1 MAAVDTYEKGA
12 PIEENITRESS
23 QTSPTPQHAQ
33 DGEVVKEKLG
43 ARVLRNLKTPG
54 SAIQIVLAALV
65 AVGIGLAVSFTVDDI
80 PEAAPVVLQ
89 IPGTLWLR
97 ALRATVLPLI
107 VTAIILAVQN
117 LKAMTK
123 GGSKLAKWTI
133 SYYVLTTVLAVVHS
147 MILMDL
153 VWSNLMVQADADS
166 LEVAEEDQE
175 TIDERASQQPHD
187 IVVTVFTSFIPQNV
201 FQALAEDQ
209 LLAVLVTAVVVGCLL
224 KPNSSLLRAIKEIDR
239 IVYVIIE
246 FLIKLAPIGVFF
258 LIVSNLM
265 TLDVATIGQNLGVL
279 IGASLA
285 GMFIHLLIFLPAIF
299 WIFTR
304 QNPFTWWLKH
314 APAWILAW
322 GSASSAAT
330 LPVTMRCLDKNKV
343 PKNVYKFTA
352 PLGCLINMDGT
363 AIYFPVVVVFLAI
376 TQGQVLN
383 AGDYALIVILSVL
396 SSIATTP
403 IPSSSLVLTVII
415 ADSVGIPMTGMYAVV
430 VAIDWFIDRFRTAL
444 NVSSDIFA
452 AKIMAKVTGITD
464 DNLDAGEDGQAV
476 EEVDRVMR
484 ENQAPR

>member
-1 MAAVDTYEKGA
+1 MADVNTYEKSA
-12 PIEENITRESS
+12 TKEEGLARDGS
-23 QTSPTPQHAQ
+23 QDTVPTPTQEQ
-33 DGEVVKEKLG
+33 DVVQAKEPFGK
-43 ARVLRNLKTPG
+43 RVLRNLKTPG
-54 SAIQIVLAALV
+54 SALQIVLAAVL
-65 AVGIGLAVSFTVDDI
+65 AIGIGLAVSLTVDEI
-80 PEAAPVVLQ
+80 PEAAPVILE

-107 VTAIILAVQN
+107 ITAIILAVQN
-117 LKAMTK
+117 LKAMTS

-133 SYYVLTTVLAVVHS
+133 SYYVLTTILAVIHS

-153 VWSNLMVQADADS
+153 VWSNLMTQADAAS
-166 LEVAEEDQE
+166 LEVAENDQE
-175 TIDERASQQPHD
+175 TIDERAAQQPHD

-209 LLAVLVTAVVVGCLL
+209 LLADQTQVCYV
-224 KPNSSLLRAIKEIDR
+224 NSRKSIGS
-239 IVYVIIE
+239 IE

-258 LIVSNLM
+258 LILANLM
-265 TLDVATIGQNLGVL
+265 TLDISDIGQNLGVL

-299 WIFTR
+299 FAFTR
-304 QNPFTWWLKH
+304 ENPFSWWVKH
-314 APAWILAW
+314 SPAWITAW

-330 LPVTMRCLDKNKV
+330 LPVTMKCLDKNKV
-343 PKNVYKFTA
+343 PQNVYKFTA

-363 AIYFPVVVVFLAI
+363 AIYFPVVVVFLAV
-376 TQGQVLN
+376 TQGMVLN

-415 ADSVGIPMTGMYAVV
+415 ADSVGIRITGMYAVV

-452 AKIMAKVTGITD
+452 ARIMQKVTGITD
-464 DNLDAGEDGQAV
+464 DNLNVGEDGHAV
-476 EEVDRVMR
+476 DEVDRMMR

>member
-1 MAAVDTYEKGA
+1 MTAADTYEKSA
-12 PIEENITRESS
+12 PVEENITRESS
-23 QTSPTPQHAQ
+23 QTSPSPQHGQ
-33 DGEVVKEKLG
+33 DGEVVKEKFG

-65 AVGIGLAVSFTVDDI
+65 AVAIGLAVSFTVDDI

-89 IPGTLWLR
+89 IP
-97 ALRATVLPLI
+97 
-107 VTAIILAVQN
+107 VQN

-133 SYYVLTTVLAVVHS
+133 SYYVLTTILAVVHS

-166 LEVAEEDQE
+166 LAVAEEDQD

-209 LLAVLVTAVVVGCLL
+209 LLAVLVTAVVIGCLL
-224 KPNSSLLRAIKEIDR
+224 KPDSSLLRAIKEIDR

-258 LIVSNLM
+258 LIVANLM

-299 WIFTR
+299 WAFTR
-304 QNPFTWWLKH
+304 ENPFTWWLKH

-376 TQGQVLN
+376 TQGQVLVKQQFQCP
-383 AGDYALIVILSVL
+383 VILSVL

-452 AKIMAKVTGITD
+452 ARIMAKVTGITD

-476 EEVDRVMR
+476 EEVNRVMR